1 MSISR
6 TALAVVA
13 ALSYAAVA
21 APVSAATVTYD
32 WTLSST
38 STPAQGG
45 FTYTGSGTLVATV
58 GSTDDTITSLT
69 GTLDGQSVTLAP
81 TGTAYGSPSVSSEVS
96 NNLLYPS
103 GGNSTSL
110 IEGHGFAVLNA
121 SNALLFGRSSFFP
134 GGAPIS
140 GNGYDEIPPP
150 NGSSVGVGQFTI
162 TPVPLPASVWM
173 MIAGLGGLGFLVRRM
188 SKQDVGGS
196 GPLAA

>member
-6 TALAVVA
+6 AALGIVA

-21 APVSAATVTYD
+21 APAGASTVTYD

-45 FTYTGSGTLVATV
+45 FTYTGTGTLTATV
-58 GSTDDTITSLT
+58 GATDDTITSLT
-69 GTLDGQSVTLAP
+69 GTINGQSVTLAP

-110 IEGHGFAVLNA
+110 IDGHGFAVLNA
-121 SNALLFGRSSFFP
+121 SSAVLFGLSSFFS
-134 GGAPIS
+134 GGAAIS
-140 GNGYDEIPPP
+140 GNAYDEITPP

-162 TPVPLPASVWM
+162 EPVPLPASLWM

-188 SKQDVGGS
+188 SKQDPGS
-196 GPLAA
+196 GLLGA